1 MLCMG
6 VSKSSLPA
14 KQRVAAAVGVGL
26 VLGLLVWGCSSG
38 ESSGGV
44 TTTTTTKGK
53 GVTTTTTG
61 VSTTGLP
68 FDPADY
74 PVPPVGVSVTVAG
87 DENLDDKLAG
97 VDDVARVTALNFMG
111 TALEE
116 LPPRVGELTGVT
128 HMVIEGNADLKALPA
143 ELGELPVVYLVV
155 QDNPSLEQVPE
166 EICQLDKLAL
176 FTISSNAALN
186 KLPGC
191 MAQMGSLKRVNVFD
205 SSNDPAVWAPLGSLE
220 NPDLFFLFAV
230 EGRRT
235 IADLEAVAAQLP
247 EASWL
252 VLTECDCP
260 ENAEGQYLFSYAVC
274 GTLFDL
280 EARVIPSADT
290 WDLIRDYSSSGS
302 AFLISTVS
310 PEEHWI
316 CVRNTE

>member
-6 VSKSSLPA
+6 ASKSSLPA

-38 ESSGGV
+38 EGGAG
-44 TTTTTTKGK
+44 TTTTSTSK
-53 GVTTTTTG
+53 GVTTTTRG
-61 VSTTGLP
+61 VTTTGLP
-68 FDPADY
+68 FDPAEY
-74 PVPPVGVSVTVAG
+74 PVLPVGVSVTVAG
-87 DENLDDKLAG
+87 DENLDDKLAV
-97 VDDVARVTALNFMG
+97 VDDVARVTALNFVG
-111 TALEE
+111 TNLEE
-116 LPPRVGELTGVT
+116 LPVGVGELTGVT

-166 EICQLDKLAL
+166 EVCQLDKLAL

-205 SSNDPAVWAPLGSLE
+205 SSNDPAVWEPLGDLE

-235 IADLEAVAAQLP
+235 MQDLEAVASQLP

-260 ENAEGQYLFSYAVC
+260 ENAEGQYLLSYDVC
-274 GTLFDL
+274 DALFDL
-280 EARVIPSADT
+280 EARIIPSADT
-290 WDLIRDYSSSGS
+290 WDLVRDYSSAGS

-310 PEEHWI
+310 PEERWI